1 MGDISTHAEIT
12 EHTVAE
18 AKRFISTTDIPDAE
32 YTFLELG
39 NFLTDVSQFRD
50 PPAFHR
56 ARDRA
61 RAQAQSQSV
70 FAGMAG
76 ADDWVRDVFG
86 RRSGPVNGGLADLM
100 AGLMQAFTQL
110 LFDDDGLPVLG
121 AGLGLLGTG
130 RRPALIPAHGIP
142 PADVSRAITAHFTQ
156 YFPHEHLDF
165 PPTHRPLPTHRTD
178 RIFQR
183 QSRGLI
189 GYLEWYLQY
198 VSEELSKL
206 ESEWATAKAGGITPA
221 ARQDF
226 LIRLG
231 HLSHPI
237 EDYYFHANL
246 LDLYQWRDVRAANP
260 ALSPSV
266 PAELNTLI
274 DRSLAGTS
282 LSSGSVPLRRILH
295 RRLRYPVWSTNTA
308 LSTTASEDA
317 SDLVFTGGFGDAD
330 VSHTL
335 GGALEAIE
343 AKIAALPSAV
353 DPRTTHLVLIRLLL
367 SASARQAMISGG
379 TLDAMRTT
387 HLAQLRAG
395 DYPREIARWQG
406 AGLLCSH
413 AADRLRAAFAGDL
426 TISNRHSGNFVTF
439 PGPGAILITM
449 LEQVQRERDA
459 SSGAKSRLDGRAAS
473 MYEEGSANGATAENI
488 GTHSLMSK
496 DTRRSDPMRAE
507 AVGFAK
513 HAAASVV
520 TTLLK
525 RVYSPAPLNEGL
537 DWDSLLRFY
546 LRPVAPPVSGPWENE
561 VLDGV
566 RRGAA
571 QPRVDAVA
579 QQPGFSRLGP
589 SLDAAKLAA
598 RRSGTT
604 KDGLEAYYRSFET
617 DPP

>member
-12 EHTVAE
+12 EFSVAE
-18 AKRFISTTDIPDAE
+18 AKRFISTTDIPDSD

-61 RAQAQSQSV
+61 RAEAQSQSM

-76 ADDWVRDVFG
+76 ADNWVRDVFG
-86 RRSGPVNGGLADLM
+86 RRAGPVNGGLADLM

-110 LFDDDGLPVLG
+110 LFDNDGLPLLG
-121 AGLGLLGTG
+121 SALGLIGTG
-130 RRPALIPAHGIP
+130 TRPALIPAHGIP
-142 PADVSRAITAHFTQ
+142 PAEVSAAISAHYTQ

-189 GYLEWYLQY
+189 GYLEWFTQYL
-198 VSEELSKL
+198 SEDLSKL
-206 ESEWATAKAGGITPA
+206 ELEWATARARGITA
-221 ARQDF
+221 TERKDF

-237 EDYYFHANL
+237 EDYFFHANL
-246 LDLYQWRDVRAANP
+246 LDLYQWRDVLAANSS
-260 ALSPSV
+260 LSPSV

-274 DRSLAGTS
+274 DRSLTGTS
-282 LSSGSVPLRRILH
+282 LAPTSVPLRRILA
-295 RRLRYPVWSTNTA
+295 RRLRYPVWTSNTA
-308 LSTTASEDA
+308 LSTSTSEDA

-343 AKIAALPSAV
+343 GKLAVLPSAL
-353 DPRTTHLVLIRLLL
+353 DPRRSRLVLIRMLL
-367 SASARQAMISGG
+367 SASERQAMISAGN
-379 TLDAMRTT
+379 LDAVRAT

-395 DYPREIARWQG
+395 DYPTEITRWESS
-406 AGLLCSH
+406 GLICTH
-413 AADRLRAAFAGDL
+413 AAARLRTAFAGDR
-426 TISNRHSGNFVTF
+426 TISERHSGTFVTF
-439 PGPGAILITM
+439 PGPGAILLTM

-459 SSGAKSRLDGRAAS
+459 SAAAKARLNGRSAS
-473 MYEEGSANGATAENI
+473 IYGQATNNTASAEHI

-496 DTRRSDPMRAE
+496 DSSRSEPMRPE
-507 AVGFAK
+507 AVAFAK
-513 HAAASVV
+513 HAAASII
-520 TTLLK
+520 TTML
-525 RVYSPAPLNEGL
+525 RRIYSPAPVTEGV
-537 DWDSLLRFY
+537 DWDSVLRFY
-546 LRPVAPPVSGPWENE
+546 LRQVAPSVSGPWENE

-571 QPRVDAVA
+571 QARVDAVH
-579 QQPGFSRLGP
+579 QQPAFSLLGP
-589 SLDAAKLAA
+589 ALDPAKLAA
-598 RRSGTT
+598 RRVGATRAA
-604 KDGLEAYYRSFET
+604 LEAYYRSFET

>member
-12 EHTVAE
+12 EFTVAE
-18 AKRFISTTDIPDAE
+18 AKRFISTTDIPDPD

-61 RAQAQSQSV
+61 RAQAQAQSM

-76 ADDWVRDVFG
+76 ADAWVRDVFG
-86 RRSGPVNGGLADLM
+86 RRGGPVNGGLADLM

-121 AGLGLLGTG
+121 SALGLVGTG

-142 PADVSRAITAHFTQ
+142 PAEVTRAINAHFTQ

-178 RIFQR
+178 TIFQR
-183 QSRGLI
+183 QSRGVI

-198 VSEELSKL
+198 LSEELSKL
-206 ESEWATAKAGGITPA
+206 ESEWATAKARGITPA
-221 ARQDF
+221 ERQDF

-237 EDYYFHANL
+237 EDYFFHANL
-246 LDLYQWRDVRAANP
+246 LDLYQWRDVRAANSTLNP
-260 ALSPSV
+260 TV

-274 DRSLAGTS
+274 DRSLTGTG
-282 LSSGSVPLRRILH
+282 LSPTSVPLRRILH
-295 RRLRYPVWSTNTA
+295 RRLRYPVWTSNTA
-308 LSTTASEDA
+308 LSPTASEDGT
-317 SDLVFTGGFGDAD
+317 DLVFTGGFGDAD

-343 AKIAALPSAV
+343 RKVATLPSAL

-367 SASARQAMISGG
+367 SATDRQAMISAGN
-379 TLDAMRTT
+379 LDALRAT

-395 DYPREIARWQG
+395 DYPTEIARWQSR
-406 AGLLCSH
+406 GLLCSH

-426 TISNRHSGNFVTF
+426 TISNRHSGHFVTF
-439 PGPGAILITM
+439 PGPGAVLITM
-449 LEQVQRERDA
+449 LEQVQTERDA
-459 SSGAKSRLDGRAAS
+459 SAAAKARLDGRSAS
-473 MYEEGSANGATAENI
+473 MYEVGSTNGATGENV

-496 DTRRSDPMRAE
+496 DTNRSDPMRAE

-513 HAAASVV
+513 HAAASTV
-520 TTLLK
+520 TTLLR
-525 RVYSPAPLNEGL
+525 RVYSSAPLNEGL
-537 DWDSLLRFY
+537 DWDTLLRFF
-546 LRPVAPPVSGPWENE
+546 LRAVAPSTSGPWENE
-561 VLDGV
+561 LLDGV
-566 RRGAA
+566 RRGAT
-571 QPRVDAVA
+571 QPRVDAVS
-579 QQPGFSRLGP
+579 QQPNFSRLGP
-589 SLDAAKLAA
+589 ALDAVKLTA
-598 RRSGTT
+598 RRAGTT
-604 KDGLEAYYRSFET
+604 KDILEAYYRGFET